1 MRWRSSFIL
10 QCTYKLDDY
19 QIFVHVLC
27 FFVHFLDETGSLHTT
42 NKTMRKGFQIG
53 CREVE
58 HATLP
63 VLP

>member
-10 QCTYKLDDY
+10 QGTYKLDY
-19 QIFVHVLC
+19 QIFVHLLR

-42 NKTMRKGFQIG
+42 NKTMRKGVQIG